1 MSGSL
6 QPHGLQHA
14 RLRCSSPSPR
24 VCSNARPLSQWCH
37 LTISSSVVPFS
48 SYLQSFP
55 ASRSF
60 PMSWLFVS
68 GSQSTGTSASASTLP
83 WIFRLVSFRF
93 DWFDLLDVRGTLK
106 NLRQQHS
113 LNVSILWPSAILF
126 QLSHL
131 YVTTG
136 KTIALTIQTFV
147 GKVRSLLFSTL
158 SRFVIAFL
166 PRSKYLLV
174 SWLQSPSAV
183 ILEPPKIQCYC
194 FHCFHVYL
202 PWSDGTRCCYFPVLN
217 VGF

>member
-6 QPHGLQHA
+6 RPHGLQHA

-37 LTISSSVVPFS
+37 LTISSSVVHFS

-55 ASRSF
+55 ASRFF

-68 GSQSTGTSASASTLP
+68 GGQNTGTSASASTLR

-93 DWFDLLDVRGTLK
+93 DWFDLLDVQGTQK
-106 NLRQQHS
+106 SSPAPQFERINS
-113 LNVSILWPSAILF
+113 LALSHVIVQF
-126 QLSHL
+126 SHL
-131 YVTTG
+131 YVTTR

-147 GKVRSLLFSTL
+147 GKVTSLLFSTL

-166 PRSKYLLV
+166 LRSKYLLI

-183 ILEPPKIQCYC
+183 IFEPQKIKCYC
-194 FHCFHVYL
+194 SHCFRIYL
-202 PWSDGTRCCYFPVLN
+202 PWSDGTGCCYFPVLN

>member
-1 MSGSL
+1 MTLGTIACRLLCPSL
-6 QPHGLQHA
+6 
-14 RLRCSSPSPR
+14 SPG
-24 VCSNARPLSQWCH
+24 VCSYACPLSQCCH
-37 LTISSSVVPFS
+37 LTITSSVVPFS

-60 PMSWLFVS
+60 PISWLFVS
-68 GSQSTGTSASASTLP
+68 GSQNTGTSASASTLP